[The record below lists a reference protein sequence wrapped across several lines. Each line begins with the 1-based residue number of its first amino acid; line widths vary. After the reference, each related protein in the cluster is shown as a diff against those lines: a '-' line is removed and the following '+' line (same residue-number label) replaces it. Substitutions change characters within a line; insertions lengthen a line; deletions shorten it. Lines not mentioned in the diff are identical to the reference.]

1 MKVDRRLVAALAVP
15 LAVASLS
22 GLATS
27 AGVRDWYPS
36 LVKPSFTP
44 PDWVFG
50 PAWTILYIMMGIALW
65 WVWRRQGEV
74 PVRTPLTL
82 FAVQLA
88 LNALWSVLFFG
99 LRWPGAA
106 LVDILL
112 LWVAIGLTIR
122 AFRQVSVRAAVF
134 MLPYWAWVTFATAL
148 NASIWVLNR

>member
-1 MKVDRRLVAALAVP
+1 MKVDRRLVVALAAP
-15 LAVASLS
+15 LAVGAGS
-22 GLATS
+22 GLATA

-50 PAWTILYIMMGIALW
+50 PTWTVLYIMMGIALW

-134 MLPYWAWVTFATAL
+134 MLPYWAWVTFATVL

>member
-1 MKVDRRLVAALAVP
+1 MKVDRRLVVALATP
-15 LAVASLS
+15 LAVAFVS
-22 GLATS
+22 GLATA

-44 PDWVFG
+44 PDWLFG
-50 PAWTILYIMMGIALW
+50 PTWTVLYIMMGIALW

-74 PVRTPLTL
+74 PVRTPLIL
-82 FAVQLA
+82 FTAQLA

-112 LWVAIGLTIR
+112 LWVAIGLTIL
-122 AFRQVSVRAAVF
+122 AFRRVSVRAAVF
-134 MLPYWAWVTFATAL
+134 MLPYWAWVTFAAAL

>member
-1 MKVDRRLVAALAVP
+1 MKVDRRLVAALAAP
-15 LAVASLS
+15 LAVASVS
-22 GLATS
+22 GLATT

-44 PDWVFG
+44 PDWLFG
-50 PAWTILYIMMGIALW
+50 PVWTVLYIMMGIALW

-82 FAVQLA
+82 FAVQLL

-99 LRWPGAA
+99 LRSPGAA

>member
-1 MKVDRRLVAALAVP
+1 MKVDRRLVAALAAP
-15 LAVASLS
+15 LAVASVS
-22 GLATS
+22 GLATT

-44 PDWVFG
+44 PDWLFG
-50 PAWTILYIMMGIALW
+50 PVWTVLYIMMGIALW

-82 FAVQLA
+82 FAVQLL
-88 LNALWSVLFFG
+88 LNALWSVVFFG
-99 LRWPGAA
+99 LRSPGAA

>member
-1 MKVDRRLVAALAVP
+1 
-15 LAVASLS
+15 
-22 GLATS
+22 
-27 AGVRDWYPS
+27 
-36 LVKPSFTP
+36 
-44 PDWVFG
+44 
-50 PAWTILYIMMGIALW
+50 MMGIALW

-82 FAVQLA
+82 FAVQLV